1 MGDGLQP
8 FQNVDVSPPVTV
20 LAQYVNPSVEIQ
32 PAHGLCI
39 SLQQVLSVVHSHKKM
54 LLYISLVVVDC
65 GDPGQPENGMK
76 WLRST
81 TLGSYVKYKC
91 FEGYKLKGYGYRKCL
106 SDGQWSRSLPT
117 CEGVS
122 LNRPSKVFLSFDLNC
137 ELFFLHYM

>member
-1 MGDGLQP
+1 MSIPQWKFNQL
-8 FQNVDVSPPVTV
+8 T
-20 LAQYVNPSVEIQ
+20 AYI
-32 PAHGLCI
+32 CI
-39 SLQQVLSVVHSHKKM
+39 SLQQVLSVVHSHKKNI

-117 CEGVS
+117 CEGEPQSTFQNVS
-122 LNRPSKVFLSFDLNC
+122 
-137 ELFFLHYM
+137 FFRSQL